1 MGAKRLLV
9 TVVLLVASS
18 VGAVPASA
26 EWFGDLYLGGAF
38 TQNDDLTAKGSVNGT
53 PFELTARDLRFDSSV
68 TGGGRFGYWFEAL
81 PWLGLGLDIAYFAP
95 NASSQNVDT
104 NVKLGGV
111 STNVGAVAFD
121 KVKVDVTDVSFD
133 LMLRWPG
140 LVASPQFPKG
150 RLQPYLTVGP
160 AIFLATAK
168 DSTNFGPPN
177 NQSSHDTS
185 VGVKAGFGTTW
196 MLTPHIGIIG
206 EYRFT
211 HFSPKFE
218 FDTDVP
224 GFSKTKVETDV
235 NTHHVLVGVTF
246 RF

>member
-95 NASSQNVDT
+95 NVSSQNVDT

-160 AIFLATAK
+160 AI
-168 DSTNFGPPN
+168 
-177 NQSSHDTS
+177 SSHDTS

>member
-1 MGAKRLLV
+1 MRAKRLLV
-9 TVVLLVASS
+9 TVTLL
-18 VGAVPASA
+18 GALGVDAAPASA

-38 TQNDDLTAKGSVNGT
+38 TENRDLTAKGSFNGS
-53 PFELTARDLRFDSSV
+53 PFEITARDVRFDSSV
-68 TGGGRFGYWFEAL
+68 TGGGRLGYWFEKL

-95 NASSQNVDT
+95 NISAQSVDT

-111 STNVGAVAFD
+111 ATNVGSVPFD
-121 KVKVDVTDVSFD
+121 RVKLDVTDVSFD

-140 LVASPQFPKG
+140 LVASSQFPKG

-160 AIFLATAK
+160 AVFLTTAK

-177 NQSSHDTS
+177 DQSSHDTS
-185 VGVKAGFGTTW
+185 PGVKAGFGTTW
-196 MLTPHIGIIG
+196 MLTPNIGLFG

-211 HFSPKFE
+211 HFHPTFD
-218 FDTDVP
+218 FDTNAP
-224 GFSKTKVETDV
+224 GLSRTKVETDV
-235 NTHHVLVGVTF
+235 NTHHVLFGVTF